1 MKHILSILSVILLT
15 VPATAQQWTN
25 YTTKNSELTGNNI
38 LAVAADNRGTLWVGT
53 TQGLNSFRDGK
64 WTDYSD
70 FNEKLKNQFVNC
82 LVPEGNT
89 LWIGTD
95 DYGVIEFNGNRWFE
109 HSEETRRLNMKYIRD
124 IAVDH
129 AGEKWIG
136 VTLSGFV
143 EYDGVN

>member
-1 MKHILSILSVILLT
+1 MKHIFTILSAILLT
-15 VPATAQQWTN
+15 ATSTAQTWTN
-25 YTTKNSELTGNNI
+25 FTTKNSGLTGNNI
-38 LAVAADNRGTLWVGT
+38 LAVNVDNRNNVWVGT
-53 TQGLNSFRDGK
+53 TQGLNSFKDGN

-82 LVPEGNT
+82 LMSEGNT

-95 DYGVIEFNGNRWFE
+95 DYGVIEFNGNRWYE

-129 AGEKWIG
+129 AGIKW
-136 VTLSGFV
+136 TSFW
-143 EYDGVN
+143 